1 MIGYLGI
8 AMLLAAS
15 VAACGRPD
23 AEPAQV
29 QLSVQPQPGSPP
41 ISPVAPVAAS
51 VSAGQLREVTLTA
64 SGGSRVPGTLS
75 PDHTRWTPSAP
86 LTYATTYTWGGTA
99 VDEDGR
105 TVPVTG
111 SFHTVK
117 PANLARARLNID
129 NGGVV
134 GVAAPIIVQFDEHV
148 ADRVAAERALTVHT
162 SKPTEGS
169 WGWLQD
175 DLGGSR
181 VFWRP
186 KDYWKPGT
194 TVRVE
199 AKLYGVDLGEGTFG
213 QNDAATSF
221 TIGRAQIT
229 KADVRS
235 HELVV
240 LRDGAEVARYAAS
253 YGKDSDPD
261 RNTHS
266 GIHVVTEKFT
276 DKRMVNEEYHY
287 DVVEK
292 WAVRISNNGEFIHA
306 NPETVGVQGEANVS
320 HGCVN
325 LSTADAKAFYDSAL
339 YGDPVEVTGSKV
351 PLSSR
356 DGDIWIWT
364 LDWPSWHKLSALP
377 SAR

>member
-1 MIGYLGI
+1 
-8 AMLLAAS
+8 
-15 VAACGRPD
+15 
-23 AEPAQV
+23 
-29 QLSVQPQPGSPP
+29 
-41 ISPVAPVAAS
+41 
-51 VSAGQLREVTLTA
+51 
-64 SGGSRVPGTLS
+64 
-75 PDHTRWTPSAP
+75 
-86 LTYATTYTWGGTA
+86 
-99 VDEDGR
+99 
-105 TVPVTG
+105 
-111 SFHTVK
+111 
-117 PANLARARLNID
+117 
-129 NGGVV
+129 
-134 GVAAPIIVQFDEHV
+134 V